1 MLFNWIFQELDTTLK
16 YWPSKITT
24 AAIKGKAPL
33 ENK

>member
-16 YWPSKITT
+16 YWPSYITT
-24 AAIKGKAPL
+24 AIKGKAPL